1 MLGPYDRS
9 AEVYDLYYGWLDYA
23 EHAAAVHDRIRQK
36 NPGAGSLL
44 ELACGTGRYLE
55 QFGEWYEAVGL
66 DVSES
71 MLAIAGERLPEV
83 ELHRANMT
91 DFDLGRR
98 FDAVVCLF
106 SSIAYITS
114 GDDLRSVITNAANHL
129 NPGGVLIIEP
139 WFAPDA
145 WMEDHIGARVVEG
158 EGVKVARVDTSVRFG
173 DLVTMRWAWAI
184 ARSDGTAD
192 GFVEEHPTM
201 LFPVEVYRAAFAAA
215 GLESEYDPEGPLGR
229 GLHVAIKR

>member
-1 MLGPYDRS
+1 MLEPYEGS
-9 AEVYDLYYGWLDYA
+9 AEVYDLYYSWLDY
-23 EHAAAVHDRIRQK
+23 ETHALAIHELIRQK
-36 NPGAGSLL
+36 HPAADSLL

-55 QFGEWYEAVGL
+55 QLGGWYDVVGL
-66 DVSES
+66 DVSAS
-71 MLAIAGERLPEV
+71 MLAVARDRLTDV
-83 ELHRANMT
+83 ELHLGNMI

-98 FDAVVCLF
+98 FDVVVCLF

-114 GDDLRSVITNAANHL
+114 PGELRSVITCAANHL

-158 EGVKVARVDTSVRFG
+158 EALKVARIDTSVRVG

-192 GFVEEHPTM
+192 AFVEEHPTM
-201 LFPVEVYRAAFAAA
+201 LFSVDAYREAFAAA
-215 GLESEYDPEGPLGR
+215 GFEAEYDPEGPLQR
-229 GLHVAIKR
+229 GLHVAVKR